1 MKFIQTDRWCYG
13 ITNEHFT
20 DDFPTKLD
28 AIKACKE
35 DLEGGYI
42 GRIVNLEFDE

>member
-1 MKFIQTDRWCYG
+1 MKFIETDRWCYG
-13 ITNEHFT
+13 MTDEYFY

-35 DLEGGYI
+35 DLEG
-42 GRIVNLEFDE
+42 